1 LNKEK
6 DKYIVVFDGVCH
18 LCNGFVNFL
27 LERDKN
33 DRLRFGLLQY
43 TEKLGADE
51 SIRQNISSTD
61 SVAFIADDKVYF
73 RSTAVLK
80 ILKRLGRG
88 WQLFYIF
95 MLVPK
100 PVRDWLYD
108 FVARNRYKW
117 FGKKDVC
124 MVPDEKVK
132 KKFIGV

>member
-1 LNKEK
+1 MNKEE
-6 DKYIVVFDGVCH
+6 DKYIVVFDGVCY

-27 LERDKN
+27 LKRDKN

-43 TEKLGADE
+43 ENKLDADE
-51 SIRQNISSTD
+51 SIKQNISSTD
-61 SVAFIADDKVYF
+61 SVALITDINVYF

-88 WQLFYIF
+88 WQFFYVF
-95 MLVPK
+95 MLIPK
-100 PVRDWLYD
+100 PIRDWVYD

-124 MVPDEKVK
+124 MVPDEKVRR
-132 KKFIGV
+132 KFIA